1 MHAHAD
7 IYKDFAMP
15 TSVSLILPAYNEAA
29 RIEHT
34 IRRASGYF
42 QLRGLPYEIIVSAD
56 GNDGTREIASGLIS
70 TIPSL
75 KVIGSTE
82 RRGKGIGIRE
92 AVRLTTGTIVGFADA
107 DDKTPIEE
115 FDKFLPLLERDNDVV
130 IGSRGPG
137 ARIERQQPWYRRAGS
152 KGFAIAM
159 HVICGLDE
167 IKDTQCGFKFFKR
180 AVALELFGRQRID
193 GYMFDVEILYLA
205 KRAGF
210 RIAQVPVAWRDDA
223 DSRLNL
229 VAGNIRNGIDL
240 LRIRSIHRL
249 ARSANSSPAELITD
263 KTLARSKER

>member
-1 MHAHAD
+1 MR
-7 IYKDFAMP
+7 P
-15 TSVSLILPAYNEAA
+15 SVSLILPAYNEAA

-34 IRRASGYF
+34 IRQASSYF
-42 QLRGLPYEIIVSAD
+42 QLRELPYEIIVSAD

-70 TIPSL
+70 SIPSL

-92 AVRLTTGTIVGFADA
+92 AVRLTTGNIVGFADA

-115 FDKFLPLLERDNDVV
+115 FDKFLPLLEQDYDVV
-130 IGSRGPG
+130 IGSRADPS
-137 ARIERQQPWYRRAGS
+137 ARIERKQRWYRRAGS

-159 HVICGLDE
+159 HAISGLHE
-167 IKDTQCGFKFFKR
+167 IKDTQCGFKFFKH
-180 AVALELFGRQRID
+180 AIALELFSRQRID

-229 VAGNIRNGIDL
+229 VAGNIRNAIDL

-249 ARSANSSPAELITD
+249 GWSASSSPAELIQD